1 MKKVACS
8 ILSLVALVMISFQSI
23 SQEAT
28 AYQLPPQQIADLLLA
43 PPTPSISVDGKAK
56 YVLIMERPSYPLVE
70 ELGQAEF
77 KIAGLRL
84 NPNNFS
90 PTRQSYIK
98 GLTIKEVAT
107 GKVLPVKGLPVNIA
121 ALNPTWNP
129 SENKIA
135 FYNVSENAVDVYVI
149 DLATSTCQKINKT
162 AANLILGGGLVWQDD
177 ATLLYKVNVN
187 KASDLSK
194 RPVTPKGPT
203 IQENLGKAAPSV
215 TYQDLIK
222 SPYDEYVFEFLA
234 KSQLVKNK
242 SGVET
247 KIGAPALMNSFSIS
261 PDKNYILTRTLNKP
275 FSYLVTAGGFAS
287 SMQVLDKSGTLV
299 KKIAELPSSEG
310 TASGYDNVQNAP
322 RGFEWKDDEAAT
334 IVYAMPLDS
343 GLIKKAVPF
352 HDAVMAISAPFTEAP
367 RELFK
372 TAARFSNISW
382 GDETL
387 ALVTEVLR
395 TKQRYKVSVY
405 NHKAGSLTTL
415 YERSLTDAYSNLG
428 NPVTQKN
435 KFGKSVIATVNNGR
449 AVLMNNTTG
458 ASDKGDLPYLSIYN
472 LDTKANEIIWR
483 SKEDCFEYV
492 VEVLDASALKIITR
506 RETEKEVPN
515 YYLKSLQANT
525 SVAITNFSNPY
536 ASMEGVS
543 KQKIKYKRADGVDLT
558 GDLYL
563 PKGYNKEKDGPL
575 PTLLWAYPRE
585 FTSAAD
591 ASQIRGNQ
599 HKFTLLSWGS
609 PVFYVTQG
617 YAILD
622 NAEMPIV
629 ATSPDK
635 KPNDDFV
642 NQLILNANAAFD
654 KLVSMGVS
662 DRNKMAVGGHS
673 YGAFMT
679 ANLLA
684 HSNLFKAGI
693 ARSGAY
699 NRTLTPFGFQN
710 EDRTFWQAPQ
720 LYLDM
725 SPFAHANKIKTPIL
739 LTHGEMDDNTGT
751 FPINSER
758 LYAAIKGHGGT
769 VRFVYLP
776 YEAHGYRGKE
786 NVLHLLY
793 EQGRW
798 LDKYLKGK

>member
-8 ILSLVALVMISFQSI
+8 ILSLVVLVMISLQSMA
-23 SQEAT
+23 QEAT
-28 AYQLPPQQIADLLLA
+28 AYQLPPKQIADLLLA

-56 YVLIMERPSYPLVE
+56 HMLIMDRPSYPLVE

-107 GKVLPVKGLPVNIA
+107 GKVLAVKGLPASIA

-149 DLATSTCQKINKT
+149 DLATLTCQKINKT

-187 KASDLSK
+187 KASDLAK

-247 KIGAPALMNSFSIS
+247 KIGVPALMNSFSIS

-287 SMQVLDKSGTLV
+287 SMQVLDKSGALV

-322 RGFEWKDDEAAT
+322 RRFEWKDDEAAT

-352 HDAVMAISAPFTEAP
+352 HDVLMAVSAPFTEAP

-382 GDETL
+382 GNESL

-395 TKQRYKVSVY
+395 TKQRYKVSIY

-449 AVLMNNTTG
+449 SVLMNNTTG

-515 YYLKSLQANT
+515 YYLKSLQTNT

-642 NQLILNANAAFD
+642 NQLILNANAAID

-769 VRFVYLP
+769 VRFVYMP

>member
-1 MKKVACS
+1 MKKIKCS
-8 ILSLVALVMISFQSI
+8 ILSIFVFVLISLQSMA
-23 SQEAT
+23 QEAT
-28 AYQLPPQQIADLLLA
+28 AYQLPPKQIADLLLA

-56 YVLIMERPSYPLVE
+56 HMLIMERPSYPLVE

-90 PTRQSYIK
+90 PTRQNYIK
-98 GLTIKEVAT
+98 GLTIKDIAS
-107 GKVLPVKGLPVNIA
+107 GKILVVKGMPANIA

-149 DLATSTCQKINKT
+149 DLATLTCQKINKT

-187 KASDLSK
+187 KASDLAK

-247 KIGAPALMNSFSIS
+247 KIGTPALMSSFSIS
-261 PDKNYILTRTLNKP
+261 PDKNYILTRALNKP

-287 SMQVLDKSGTLV
+287 SMQVLDKNGVLV

-322 RGFEWKDDEAAT
+322 RSFEWKDDEGAT
-334 IVYAMPLDS
+334 IVYTMPLDS
-343 GLIKKAVPF
+343 GLIRKAVPF
-352 HDAVMAISAPFTEAP
+352 HDAVMAIAAPFTEAP

-372 TAARFSNISW
+372 TVARFSNISW

-405 NHKAGSLTTL
+405 NHKVGSLTTL

-449 AVLMNNTTG
+449 SVLMNNTTG

-472 LDTKANEIIWR
+472 IDTKANEIIWR

-492 VEVLDASALKIITR
+492 VEVLDASALQIITR

-515 YYLKSLQANT
+515 YYLKTLQANT

-629 ATSPDK
+629 ATAPDK

-642 NQLILNANAAFD
+642 NQLILNANAAID

-769 VRFVYLP
+769 VRFVYMP

-798 LDKYLKGK
+798 LDTYLKGK

>member
-642 NQLILNANAAFD
+642 NQLILNANAAID

>member
-1 MKKVACS
+1 MKKIIGS
-8 ILSLVALVMISFQSI
+8 ILGFFVLALFSLQTLA
-23 SQEAT
+23 QEAS
-28 AYQLPPQQIADLLLA
+28 AYQTPPKEIADLLLA
-43 PPTPSISVDGKAK
+43 APTPSISVDGKAK
-56 YVLIMERPSYPLVE
+56 HMLVMERPSYPLVE

-90 PTRQSYIK
+90 PTRQNYIK
-98 GLTIKEVAT
+98 GMTIKDIATNKIVAI
-107 GKVLPVKGLPVNIA
+107 KGMPATIA
-121 ALNPTWNP
+121 ALSPTWNP

-135 FYNVSENAVDVYVI
+135 FYNVTATAVDVYVI
-149 DLATSTCQKINKT
+149 DLSTLTCQKINKT
-162 AANLILGGGLVWQDD
+162 AANLILGASLVWLDD
-177 ATLLYKVNVN
+177 ATVMYKVNAN
-187 KASDLSK
+187 TASALAK
-194 RPVTPKGPT
+194 RPITPKGPT

-242 SGVET
+242 NGVET
-247 KIGAPALMNSFSIS
+247 KIGAPALTNSFSIS
-261 PDKNYILTRTLNKP
+261 PDKNYILTRNLNKP
-275 FSYLVTAGGFAS
+275 FSYLVTAYGFAS
-287 SMQVLDKSGTLV
+287 SMQVLDKNGALV
-299 KKIAELPSSEG
+299 KTIAQLPSSEG

-322 RGFEWKDDEAAT
+322 RGFGWKDDEAAT

-352 HDAVMAISAPFTEAP
+352 HDAVMAIAAPFNEAP
-367 RELFK
+367 KELFK
-372 TAARFSNISW
+372 TAARFSNITW

-405 NHKAGSLTTL
+405 NHKANTLTTL
-415 YERSLTDAYSNLG
+415 YDRSLTDLYSNLG
-428 NPVTQKN
+428 NPVTHKN
-435 KFGKSVIATVNNGR
+435 KFGKDVIATVNNGR
-449 AVLMNNTTG
+449 GILMNNTTG
-458 ASDKGDLPYLSIYN
+458 ASEKGDLPYLSIYN
-472 LDTKANEIIWR
+472 LDTKTNEIIWR

-492 VEVLDASALKIITR
+492 ADVLDPTTLKIITR

-515 YYLKSLQANT
+515 YFLKSLQANT

-536 ASMEGVS
+536 ASMEGVT
-543 KQKIKYKRADGVDLT
+543 KEKIKYKRADGVDLT

-642 NQLILNANAAFD
+642 NQLILNATAAID

-662 DRNKMAVGGHS
+662 DRNKFAIGGHS

-679 ANLLA
+679 ANVLA

>member
-1 MKKVACS
+1 MKKIIGS
-8 ILSLVALVMISFQSI
+8 ILGFFVLVLLNLQTLA
-23 SQEAT
+23 QEASV
-28 AYQLPPQQIADLLLA
+28 YQLPPKEIADLLLA
-43 PPTPSISVDGKAK
+43 PPTPTISVDGKAK
-56 YVLIMERPSYPLVE
+56 HMLILERPSYPLVE

-90 PTRQSYIK
+90 PTRQNYIK
-98 GLTIKEVAT
+98 GMSIMDITTNKKLAI
-107 GKVLPVKGLPVNIA
+107 KGLPANLQ
-121 ALNPTWNP
+121 ALSPTWNP
-129 SENKIA
+129 AENKIA
-135 FYNVSENAVDVYVI
+135 FYNVTATAVDVYVI
-149 DLATSTCQKINKT
+149 DLSSLTCQKINKT
-162 AANLILGGGLVWQDD
+162 AANLILGTSLVWFDD
-177 ATLLYKVNVN
+177 TTVMYKVNVN
-187 KASDLSK
+187 TANALTK
-194 RPVTPKGPT
+194 RPITPKGPT

-242 SGVET
+242 NGVEI
-247 KIGAPALMNSFSIS
+247 KIGTPALTNSFSIS
-261 PDKNYILTRTLNKP
+261 PDKNYILTRSLNKP
-275 FSYLVTAGGFAS
+275 FSYLVTAYGFAA
-287 SMQVLDKSGTLV
+287 SMQVLDKNGALIKT
-299 KKIAELPSSEG
+299 IAQLPSSEG

-322 RGFEWKDDEAAT
+322 RDFEWKDDEAAT
-334 IVYAMPLDS
+334 IVYALPLDS
-343 GLIKKAVPF
+343 GLIKKAVPY
-352 HDAVMAISAPFTEAP
+352 HDAIMSITAPFNAAP
-367 RELFK
+367 KELFK
-372 TAARFSNISW
+372 TATRFSNITW

-405 NHKAGSLTTL
+405 NQKTNSLTTL
-415 YERSLTDAYSNLG
+415 YERSLTDLYSNLG
-428 NPVTQKN
+428 NPVTHKN
-435 KFGKSVIATVNNGR
+435 KFGKDVIATVNNGR
-449 AVLMNNTTG
+449 SILMNNTTG
-458 ASDKGDLPYLSIYN
+458 ASEKGDLPYLSIYN
-472 LDTKANEIIWR
+472 IDTKTNELIWR

-492 VEVLDASALKIITR
+492 VDVLDPASLKIITR

-515 YYLKSLQANT
+515 YYLKSLSANT
-525 SVAITNFSNPY
+525 SVALTNFSNPY
-536 ASMEGVS
+536 ASMEGVT
-543 KQKIKYKRADGVDLT
+543 KEKIKYKRADGVDLT

-642 NQLILNANAAFD
+642 NQLILNASAAID

-662 DRNKMAVGGHS
+662 DRNKMAIGGHS

-679 ANLLA
+679 ANVLA
-684 HSNLFKAGI
+684 HANLFKAGI

-769 VRFVYLP
+769 VRFVYFP
-776 YEAHGYRGKE
+776 YEAHGYRGRE

-798 LDKYLKGK
+798 LDKYLKEK